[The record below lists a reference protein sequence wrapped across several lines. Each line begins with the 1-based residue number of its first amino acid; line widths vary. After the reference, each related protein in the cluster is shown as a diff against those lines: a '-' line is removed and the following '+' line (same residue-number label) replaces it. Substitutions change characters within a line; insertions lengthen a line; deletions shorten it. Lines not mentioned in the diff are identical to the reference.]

1 MIVLY
6 SERGYIYTVDR
17 KDWFLISFE
26 ILIAIWA
33 VFYKQGWDRHE
44 KAVALKWGKC
54 VCVCVCVCERESVCL
69 CVCM

>member
-17 KDWFLISFE
+17 KDWYLISFE

-54 VCVCVCVCERESVCL
+54 VCVL
-69 CVCM
+69 CVLRECVLMHACE